1 MEEKG
6 RFPSR
11 APGGFNLYLS
21 QEEIFLLHLHL
32 DLPERAQL
40 AALWADLSAL
50 YYINTFH
57 CAILPVT
64 HSCKYTAHERSF
76 ELLELVQQLEAGR
89 DFLKAAARC
98 SLDRRS
104 PGVFPV
110 CSRFGRE
117 GAKGLNPA

>member
-64 HSCKYTAHERSF
+64 HSCKHTAHEHSF

-104 PGVFPV
+104 PGVFPFAHV
-110 CSRFGRE
+110 LAGRE
-117 GAKGLNPA
+117 QRV

>member
-64 HSCKYTAHERSF
+64 HSCKHTAHERSF
-76 ELLELVQQLEAGR
+76 ELLELVQQLAAHWTEDHLEFFPFAHVLAGR
-89 DFLKAAARC
+89 EQR
-98 SLDRRS
+98 
-104 PGVFPV
+104 V
-110 CSRFGRE
+110 
-117 GAKGLNPA
+117 

>member
-40 AALWADLSAL
+40 AAPWSDLSAL

-57 CAILPVT
+57 CATLPVT
-64 HSCKYTAHERSF
+64 HSCKHTAHERSF

-89 DFLKAAARC
+89 DFLKAAARY

-104 PGVFPV
+104 PEVFLFAHV
-110 CSRFGRE
+110 LAGKEQRV
-117 GAKGLNPA
+117 